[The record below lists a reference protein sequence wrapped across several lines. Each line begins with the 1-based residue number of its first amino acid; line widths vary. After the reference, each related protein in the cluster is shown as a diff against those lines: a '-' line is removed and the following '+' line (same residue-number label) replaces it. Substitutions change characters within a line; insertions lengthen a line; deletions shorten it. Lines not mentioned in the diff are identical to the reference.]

1 MNTRIACALA
11 AAWAALWAPSLS
23 RAAYLQ
29 TRDLLFISTHKS
41 PTQVVGDSKMAYLL
55 TEGGILC
62 YDYRRSAWV
71 DNLNVGRPFQ
81 AIRYSPSRSK
91 LYALVEGGA
100 LLEYNPAFRRFTD
113 ATLDDWNAAAGGGQ
127 AADLNGLILTDN
139 DFFLGD
145 AIRDKYM
152 RRAPITQAKVFDYD
166 NLWVLTDGLGPYYGS
181 LRRKQASSFRF
192 GLDFPAATVITAED
206 GQLWFGSCP
215 ADYGAVGGSGVAAQS
230 NGSLVKAKADL
241 TGWKAYPAQLESGFG
256 DGCIRDV
263 KGWKD
268 YVWLATDK
276 GIVRHDPR
284 TGLFRTYRHL
294 MGSVDV
300 RVNFLHVHEG
310 KLYAA
315 TERGVCYL
323 ESPDKEEILTLGEL
337 PVPGG
342 VQVYELASKDKDL
355 WAATRYG
362 LQVFQNGAWK
372 SLNAVSTKDVPE
384 ASNVPNLSVA
394 YHDTTLYWIYEN
406 RVMAKPRK
414 QLPKVLLERNAPFQ
428 LRFDGDILYV
438 AYADGVAAYDV
449 RKRLWNDFRLVDGIP
464 GTKITCVAVADAFL
478 YIGTDAGVERIALR
492 PYLP

>member
-1 MNTRIACALA
+1 MA
-11 AAWAALWAPSLS
+11 AAWAALSAPSVSL
-23 RAAYLQ
+23 AANLQ
-29 TRDLLFISTHKS
+29 TRDLLFFSTHKS

-55 TEGGILC
+55 TEGGVLC
-62 YDYRRSAWV
+62 YDYRRQAWV
-71 DNLNVGRPFQ
+71 DNLNIGQTIQ
-81 AIRYSPSRSK
+81 AIRYSASRSK
-91 LYALVEGGA
+91 LYALLAGGG

-113 ATLDDWNAAAGGGQ
+113 ATLEEWNAAGDGGA
-127 AADLNGLILTDN
+127 AADLTGLTLSDN
-139 DFFLGD
+139 DFFLGN

-152 RRAPITQAKVFDYD
+152 RRAPITQARVFDYD
-166 NLWVLTDGLGPYYGS
+166 NLWILTDGLGPYYGS
-181 LRRKQASSFRF
+181 LRRKQAASFRF
-192 GLDFPAATVITAED
+192 GLDFPVPTVIRAEG

-215 ADYGAVGGSGVAAQS
+215 ADYGAVGGTGIASQS

-256 DGCIRDV
+256 DGCVRDV
-263 KGWKD
+263 EGWKD
-268 YVWLATDK
+268 YIWLATDK

-284 TGLFRTYRHL
+284 TGMFRTYRHL

-300 RVNFLHVHEG
+300 RVNYLHVHDG

-323 ESPDKEEILTLGEL
+323 ESPDDEDPKTLGEL

-342 VQVYELASKDKDL
+342 VAVYELSSKDNDL

-362 LQVFQNGAWK
+362 LQVFQKGAWK
-372 SLNAVSTKDVPE
+372 SLNAVSAKDVPE
-384 ASNVPNLSVA
+384 ATNVANPSVV

-406 RVMAKPRK
+406 RIMAKPHK
-414 QLPKVLLERNAPFQ
+414 QLPKVLLERNGPFQ

-449 RKRLWNDFRLVDGIP
+449 RKQLWNDFRLVDGIP
-464 GTKITCVAVADAFL
+464 GTKVTCLAVADGYL
-478 YIGTDAGVERIALR
+478 YVGTDAGVERIALR

>member
-1 MNTRIACALA
+1 MAAALA
-11 AAWAALWAPSLS
+11 ALSALSVSHAAN
-23 RAAYLQ
+23 LQ

-55 TEGGILC
+55 TEGGVLC

-71 DNLNVGRPFQ
+71 DNLNVGQPIQ
-81 AIRYSPSRSK
+81 SIRYSASRSK
-91 LYALVEGGA
+91 LYAVLAGGA

-113 ATLDDWNAAAGGGQ
+113 ASLDEWNAANDAGKP
-127 AADLNGLILTDN
+127 ADLTGLTLSDN
-139 DFFLGD
+139 DFFMGD

-152 RRAPITQAKVFDYD
+152 RRAPITQARVFDYD
-166 NLWVLTDGLGPYYGS
+166 NLWVLTGGLGPYYGS

-192 GLDFPAATVITAED
+192 GLDFPATSVVHAEG

-215 ADYGAVGGSGVAAQS
+215 ADYGVVGGNTLSAQS
-230 NGSLVKAKADL
+230 NGSLVKAKTDL
-241 TGWKAYPAQLESGFG
+241 TGWKAYPSGLESGFG

-268 YVWLATDK
+268 YIWLATDK

-284 TGLFRTYRHL
+284 TGLFVTYRHL

-310 KLYAA
+310 NLYAA

-323 ESPDKEEILTLGEL
+323 ESPDREEIKTLGEL
-337 PVPGG
+337 PVSGG
-342 VQVYELASKDKDL
+342 VEVFELSSKDKDL

-362 LQVFQNGAWK
+362 LQVFQNGTWK
-372 SLNAVSTKDVPE
+372 SLNAVSSKDVPE
-384 ASNVPNLSVA
+384 ATNVPNPSVA

-406 RVMAKPRK
+406 RIMAKPRK
-414 QLPKVLLERNAPFQ
+414 QLPKVLLERNAPFR

-464 GTKITCVAVADAFL
+464 GTKVTCVTVADGFL
-478 YIGTDAGVERIALR
+478 FVGTDAGVERIALR